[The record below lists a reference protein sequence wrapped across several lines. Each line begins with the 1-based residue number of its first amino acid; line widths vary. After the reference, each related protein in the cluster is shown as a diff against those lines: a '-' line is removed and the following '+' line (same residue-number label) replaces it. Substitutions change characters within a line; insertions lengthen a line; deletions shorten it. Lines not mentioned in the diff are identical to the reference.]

1 MDNNLHEGL
10 VLAGAQLRM
19 STRTL
24 WRLLGD
30 VNWATF
36 NGTDAEFAVLRNRLV
51 TDIAFYPPSAQ
62 EEILNS
68 RWGRRMLMPRVAAA
82 PAAPAGL
89 RVQEESSDEEED
101 DEDED
106 DEEDD
111 DEDEDEDEDEETVPV
126 ATGTTTT
133 PDLLAN
139 TSIEHS
145 TIPSTAQRF
154 QVDPAASYDENDNK
168 SDDGEGDEVTFEA
181 QHLLAGGQYVA
192 VAEESSSSVRLMEW

>member
-1 MDNNLHEGL
+1 MDDVHQGL

-19 STRTL
+19 SSQTL

-30 VNWATF
+30 VNWAAF
-36 NGTDAEFAVLRNRLV
+36 NGTEAEFAVLRNRLV
-51 TDIAFYPPSAQ
+51 TDIAFYPRSAQ

-89 RVQEESSDEEED
+89 RVQESSDD
-101 DEDED
+101 
-106 DEEDD
+106 EDD

-139 TSIEHS
+139 TSIEHR

-154 QVDPAASYDENDNK
+154 PVDGAASDDDDDDDDDK
-168 SDDGEGDEVTFEA
+168 DDDGEGDEITSEA